1 MDLRSNKKDQVRRM
15 MTYDQSDFFSSPM
28 DFDCPPP
35 NFEKSDEFGWTLL
48 AKAIV
53 TSNGGLAKYIDYAKR
68 WK

>member
-1 MDLRSNKKDQVRRM
+1 MERKSLNRDQVKRM
-15 MTYDQSDFFSSPM
+15 MTYDRSEFFSSPM

-35 NFEKSDEFGWTLL
+35 NFEKADELGWTLL

-53 TSNGGLAKYIDYAKR
+53 ASNGGLARYIDYAKR